1 MQNTVVRPAGEQ
13 DLVLVK
19 MLAEKIWPLTYSGI
33 LTGTQIGYMLNRIYS
48 PDSLKQQMQEYH
60 HHFLI
65 LEQEG
70 KPAGFASYS
79 LHSDEK
85 KGKLQKIYIDT
96 VLQGKGLGKF
106 LLEYVVVRVK
116 AADCLILQLDV
127 NRQNKARLFY
137 EKLGFVV
144 TGVKDTA
151 IGNGFFMND
160 YVMERKL
167 DDR

>member
-1 MQNTVVRPAGEQ
+1 MQHIFVRSAEEQ
-13 DLVLVK
+13 DLFLVK

-33 LTGTQIGYMLNRIYS
+33 LTAAQIGYMLNRIYS
-48 PDSLKQQMQEYH
+48 ADSLTQQMQEYH

-65 LEQEG
+65 LEHEG

-79 LHSDEK
+79 LNPDDK

-96 VLQGKGLGKF
+96 ALQGKGLGKF
-106 LLEYVVVRVK
+106 LLEYVAARMK
-116 AADCLILQLDV
+116 EADCLIIRLDV

-137 EKLGFVV
+137 EKLGFSV
-144 TGVKDTA
+144 TGEKDTD

-160 YVMERKL
+160 YVMERKIG
-167 DDR
+167 